1 MELFPCVG
9 DGLVEREEMRAGE
22 AHRATEVAVT
32 GKVKVEVDSLI
43 KLVDVI
49 GRGKLNSERL

>member
-1 MELFPCVG
+1 MCGGWPGTKGG
-9 DGLVEREEMRAGE
+9 DACRRST
-22 AHRATEVAVT
+22 HRATEVAVT

-43 KLVDVI
+43 KLVDAI